1 MRKTSNF
8 ATVANASPILLK
20 EASELK
26 DEEEE
31 TENIQQKWKKNLV
44 TKKIRKTKIKYDDD
58 QKQAQMSQKSIG
70 QRF

>member
-20 EASELK
+20 EAPELK

-44 TKKIRKTKIKYDDD
+44 TKKIRKTKIKYDED
-58 QKQAQMSQKSIG
+58 
-70 QRF
+70 